1 VRTPDSNL
9 SHFVVGSPGSR
20 VFIQPNGDSRR
31 VTGVD
36 DAAIFSKYQQELV
49 RFATVMVG
57 PDEAEDVVST
67 VVVRVLRRR
76 ALTDLDDSSVLPVPG
91 GGQRVEVCV
100 AASKAGRVAPGGSVL
115 HLDVFP
121 EVVDAVDGLPPRQK
135 AVVYLTYW
143 RDLPVAETAQ
153 LLGCGIGAVKR
164 YLYLARRRLKGAL
177 GEN

>member
-1 VRTPDSNL
+1 MIPRSYL
-9 SHFVVGSPGSR
+9 FQAVV
-20 VFIQPNGDSRR
+20 NE
-31 VTGVD
+31 
-36 DAAIFSKYQQELV
+36 SKSV
-49 RFATVMVG
+49 W
-57 PDEAEDVVST
+57 
-67 VVVRVLRRR
+67 RRR
-76 ALTDLDDSSVLPVPG
+76 K
-91 GGQRVEVCV
+91 RVEWL
-100 AASKAGRVAPGGSVL
+100 PEGSVL

>member
-1 VRTPDSNL
+1 MLVRGDDTASPI
-9 SHFVVGSPGSR
+9 GSPWSR
-20 VFIQPNGDSRR
+20 VFVQPNGDSRR
-31 VTGVD
+31 VMGVD

-76 ALTDLDDSSVLPVPG
+76 ALTDLDDPRSYLFQAVVNESKSVWRRRK
-91 GGQRVEVCV
+91 RVEWL
-100 AASKAGRVAPGGSVL
+100 PEGSVIPV
-115 HLDVFP
+115 DVYP
-121 EVVDAVDGLPPRQK
+121 EVVDAVDGLPLRQK
-135 AVVYLTYW
+135 AAVYLTYW
-143 RDLPVAETAQ
+143 RDLPLAETAQ
-153 LLGCGIGAVKR
+153 LLGCSIGAVKR